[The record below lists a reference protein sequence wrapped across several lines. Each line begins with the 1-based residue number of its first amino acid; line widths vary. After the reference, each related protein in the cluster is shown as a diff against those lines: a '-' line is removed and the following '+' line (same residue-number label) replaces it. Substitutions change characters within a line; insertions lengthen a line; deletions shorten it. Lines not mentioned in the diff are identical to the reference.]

1 MKSYEDTLIRL
12 YDNGASSSKAG
23 LVFDNN
29 FNQDIE
35 INPGAQIAFTS
46 LSIPHNNNSIIID
59 GSNDQLDFQVTGSA
73 GGQFQTSLPHR
84 PDGITKD
91 NADQFFRD
99 MTDVMNA
106 QLRTINTATGA
117 NNTKQIG
124 QKILARPNSQEKKME
139 IVFKH
144 GGTTAVNSK
153 AATDH
158 PGIQEVHGLVNQQ
171 RPRVSSADGTN
182 RAWKRTAGTSAIDIG
197 PDAGGVAGYVGH
209 TEPINTACG
218 VFDAYVLNLKF
229 DDTNAG
235 TGDAN
240 KCGLFI
246 GLTQDLDKLK
256 AGTLGNDDCDFAI
269 RVQKPK
275 RAADAANDAN
285 TIQVKTSKATNFVNS
300 TFHINEAELNAIIHG
315 GGGGVGQQSDLRDNP
330 RLGFVVESDATNSRT
345 SLKFIK
351 YEQLGANGLNPQ
363 TFTRRLMAQII
374 DLPLRDPLTN
384 KDLLYYPV
392 IGVLG
397 SRLMSSVDASF
408 VNDEAFNMW
417 GNVRYNPDPFR
428 LYQDNLNDNQGSSN
442 TDNENAL
449 TDPYPMASKQITSYN
464 VTIHPDVAKFLG
476 YTGTQSGG
484 VLGPI
489 IAQDADFLA
498 GLAFS
503 PINNADTF
511 IVESLSL
518 PLKTFDGLTL
528 FEDQPGQLQ
537 QFSRRNVL
545 YYIPESETILS
556 EDTGILQ
563 YESPEKI
570 FLDIQNKNKMLV
582 RNLKIR
588 VTDQNYVA
596 LSTHGPSSVV
606 IVIRNYN

>member
-1 MKSYEDTLIRL
+1 
-12 YDNGASSSKAG
+12 
-23 LVFDNN
+23 
-29 FNQDIE
+29 
-35 INPGAQIAFTS
+35 
-46 LSIPHNNNSIIID
+46 
-59 GSNDQLDFQVTGSA
+59 
-73 GGQFQTSLPHR
+73 
-84 PDGITKD
+84 
-91 NADQFFRD
+91 
-99 MTDVMNA
+99 
-106 QLRTINTATGA
+106 
-117 NNTKQIG
+117 
-124 QKILARPNSQEKKME
+124 
-139 IVFKH
+139 
-144 GGTTAVNSK
+144 
-153 AATDH
+153 
-158 PGIQEVHGLVNQQ
+158 
-171 RPRVSSADGTN
+171 
-182 RAWKRTAGTSAIDIG
+182 
-197 PDAGGVAGYVGH
+197 
-209 TEPINTACG
+209 
-218 VFDAYVLNLKF
+218 
-229 DDTNAG
+229 
-235 TGDAN
+235 
-240 KCGLFI
+240 
-246 GLTQDLDKLK
+246 
-256 AGTLGNDDCDFAI
+256 
-269 RVQKPK
+269 
-275 RAADAANDAN
+275 
-285 TIQVKTSKATNFVNS
+285 
-300 TFHINEAELNAIIHG
+300 
-315 GGGGVGQQSDLRDNP
+315 
-330 RLGFVVESDATNSRT
+330 
-345 SLKFIK
+345 
-351 YEQLGANGLNPQ
+351 
-363 TFTRRLMAQII
+363 
-374 DLPLRDPLTN
+374 
-384 KDLLYYPV
+384 
-392 IGVLG
+392 
-397 SRLMSSVDASF
+397 
-408 VNDEAFNMW
+408 MW

-596 LSTHGPSSVV
+596 LSTHDPSSVV
-606 IVIRNYN
+606 IVISNYN